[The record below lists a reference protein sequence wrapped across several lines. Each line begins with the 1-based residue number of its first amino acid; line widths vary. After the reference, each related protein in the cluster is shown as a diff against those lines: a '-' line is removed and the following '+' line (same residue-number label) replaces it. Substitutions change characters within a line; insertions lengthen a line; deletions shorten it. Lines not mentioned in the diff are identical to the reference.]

1 MMPVT
6 VILLGTLNTK
16 GRELAFLRRCIE
28 ENGAETIVVDVSS
41 KQSLHQIKADYSC
54 EVVAKAAGSG
64 FQEVSAMPKAEAA
77 RTMAGGASQIVS
89 KLIEKGTGDAVVA
102 VGGGSGTAL
111 GCEVL
116 RTLPRGLPKIMI
128 SAVAA
133 SDMTPL
139 LGTKDI
145 ILINAVVDIC
155 LNRILRQVF
164 VNAAHATVAMARLW
178 HSRSSAAMLEG
189 EKPLV
194 AATMY
199 GVTEPCV
206 LAARDL
212 LETEGYEVLVFSG
225 GGKGPASMEELALDG
240 AIDLVMDITTTSL
253 VDEVAGGTRSSG
265 TGRLLAAGHKGLPQV
280 VAPGA
285 LDMINFGPL
294 HTVPDKFRHRL
305 FYSHTNVTT
314 LMRTS
319 VEESMRLASVMAQR
333 LNQARGPVAVLIPRR
348 GFSKYDHEKGPL
360 AMTYDGKPSGRQ
372 WYDPIANEAFIETLK
387 KELDTGRV
395 KTEVI
400 NAHIND
406 REFAEEVVRTLLS
419 LTPEKGRSSGF

>member
-1 MMPVT
+1 MSVT
-6 VILLGTLNTK
+6 LLLIGTLNTK
-16 GRELAFLRRCIE
+16 GKEIEYLRQSIE
-28 ENGAETIVVDVSS
+28 ENGAGTILIDVSS
-41 KQSLHQIKADYSC
+41 KLSAHEIKADYSC
-54 EVVAKAAGSG
+54 EAVAEAAGSG
-64 FQEVSAMPKAEAA
+64 FQEVSAKPKAEAA
-77 RTMAGGASQIVS
+77 RIMARGASQVAS
-89 KLIEKGTGDAVVA
+89 TLIERGGVDGVVA

-145 ILINAVVDIC
+145 IVFNAVVDIC
-155 LNRILRQVF
+155 MNRILRQVF
-164 VNAAHATVAMARLW
+164 MNAAHAAVAMARLW
-178 HSRSSAAMLEG
+178 HSRVSSAMLKG

-206 LAARDL
+206 LAARDI
-212 LETEGYEVLVFSG
+212 LETKGYEVVIFSG

-253 VDEVAGGTRSSG
+253 VDEVAGGIRSSG
-265 TGRLLAAGHKGLPQV
+265 TGRRLLAVGQKGLPQV

-294 HTVPDKFRHRL
+294 HTLPEKFRDRR
-305 FYSHTNVTT
+305 FYSHTSVTT
-314 LMRTS
+314 LMRTN
-319 VEESMRLASVMAQR
+319 VEESIKLASVMAQR
-333 LNQARGPVAVLIPRR
+333 LNQARGPVSVLVPRK
-348 GFSKYDHEKGPL
+348 GFSKYDHEKGPR
-360 AMTYDGKPSGRQ
+360 AMTYDGKPSDRP
-372 WYDPIANEAFIETLK
+372 WYDPIANEAFIEALNR
-387 KELDTGRV
+387 ELDRDRV
-395 KTEVI
+395 KI
-400 NAHIND
+400 KIIDAHIND
-406 REFAEEVVRTLLS
+406 RMFAEEVVRTLLS
-419 LTPEKGRSSGF
+419 LGSKTASFQS

>member
-1 MMPVT
+1 
-6 VILLGTLNTK
+6 
-16 GRELAFLRRCIE
+16 
-28 ENGAETIVVDVSS
+28 
-41 KQSLHQIKADYSC
+41 
-54 EVVAKAAGSG
+54 
-64 FQEVSAMPKAEAA
+64 
-77 RTMAGGASQIVS
+77 
-89 KLIEKGTGDAVVA
+89 LIEKGKGDAVVA

-145 ILINAVVDIC
+145 VLVNAVVDIC
-155 LNRILRQVF
+155 MNRILRQVF
-164 VNAAHATVAMARLW
+164 VNAAGAAVAMAKLW
-178 HSRSSAAMLEG
+178 HSSASAGMLEG

-206 LAARDL
+206 LAARDI
-212 LETEGYEVLVFSG
+212 LETKGYEVLVFSG

-253 VDEVAGGTRSSG
+253 VDEVAGGIRSSG
-265 TGRLLAAGHKGLPQV
+265 AGRLLAAGHKGLPQV

-294 HTVPDKFRHRL
+294 HTVPDKFRSRL

-319 VEESMRLASVMAQR
+319 VEESTKLAFVMAQR
-333 LNQARGPVAVLIPRR
+333 LNQARGPVAVLIPRK
-348 GFSKYDHEKGPL
+348 GFSKYDHEKGPDL
-360 AMTYDGKPSGRQ
+360 RREALGPSM
-372 WYDPIANEAFIETLK
+372 
-387 KELDTGRV
+387 V
-395 KTEVI
+395 
-400 NAHIND
+400 
-406 REFAEEVVRTLLS
+406 
-419 LTPEKGRSSGF
+419 